1 QAAGTPPDATCD
13 ALPSPTSRGVA
24 SMYPRRANMP
34 RAPIA
39 QTLGELETLAKS
51 ITEEVKADAP
61 QLERAHLRLQA
72 ALEEIKKL
80 LVRRDFY
87 HARKQ
92 EATRKAQDRLRRAR
106 MTGTFLR
113 KGLIVHYGPDNE
125 QLSAFDIKPFRGRK
139 RAKKTQGSP

>member
-1 QAAGTPPDATCD
+1 
-13 ALPSPTSRGVA
+13 
-24 SMYPRRANMP
+24 MP

-87 HARKQ
+87 QARKQ

-113 KGLIVHYGPDNE
+113 KGLIEHYGPDNE